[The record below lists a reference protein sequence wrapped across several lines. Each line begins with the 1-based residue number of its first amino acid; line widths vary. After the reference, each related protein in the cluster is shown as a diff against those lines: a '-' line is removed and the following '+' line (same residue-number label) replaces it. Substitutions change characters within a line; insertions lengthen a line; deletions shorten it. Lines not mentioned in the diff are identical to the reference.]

1 MAHQPNWG
9 TTILKDKTAEPVD
22 AITPEEITKDRF
34 LLRSTGYAPGT
45 NLRRRMVAV

>member
-34 LLRSTGYAPGT
+34 LLRLTGDGPGT
-45 NLRRRMVAV
+45 NLRRLIAAV